1 MARYVNSSSLEVVGV
16 KEALRTLNKMDKVA
30 RRQLTK
36 DYAQIVSPVVK
47 EARSLTPAKAPLS
60 GMAYTWKGRGAK
72 QTKPI
77 FPYNAGATDRGIKP
91 FVSGKKPRQFGGFV
105 SNLATFGVRWNS
117 SDAIV
122 IEMSGKGPVPTAKGK
137 QMVRDLSQRYGEPGR
152 FLWKAYLKHEAEVV
166 RNVEVLIK
174 DLMRRVQRD
183 I

>member
-1 MARYVNSSSLEVVGV
+1 MARYVNSPTLEVVGV
-16 KEALRTLNKMDKVA
+16 KEALRELNKIDKKA

-36 DYAQIVSPVVK
+36 DYAEIVAPVVN
-47 EARSLTPAKAPLS
+47 EARALTPQQAPLS

-77 FPYNAGATDRGIKP
+77 FPYNGNATDRAIKP

-105 SNLATFGVRWNS
+105 SNLATFGVRWSS

-122 IEMSGKGPVPTAKGK
+122 VEMSGKGPVPTAKGK
-137 QMVRDLSQRYGEPGR
+137 QMVRELSQRYGEPGR
-152 FLWKAYLKHEAEVV
+152 FLWKAYLKHEADVI
-166 RNVEVLIK
+166 RNVDRLIK
-174 DLMRRVQRD
+174 DLMRRIQRD

>member
-1 MARYVNSSSLEVVGV
+1 MARYSNSSSLEVVGV

-47 EARSLTPAKAPLS
+47 EARGLTPAKAPLS

-137 QMVRDLSQRYGEPGR
+137 QMVRDLSQRFGEPGR
-152 FLWKAYLKHEAEVV
+152 FLWKAYLKHEAEVI